1 MINDF
6 ISVIDD
12 FYTKEQCEEYIN
24 FIEHYVNHGLMIKED
39 EDLHS
44 RNHFTMNFNNDVYY
58 NLLSGDNLSMKFL
71 PSLKKPVDDYLKEFS
86 TLNSERLLIYDTKIK
101 KIPIG
106 GGFHDWHYENSGL
119 QVSARKLVIQLYLNT
134 IEEGGETEFLYIN
147 KRVKS
152 KQGRLIIFP
161 AAFTHTHRGNPP
173 IGQDKYII
181 STWAVS
187 QDNGW
192 R

>member
-44 RNHFTMNFNNDVYY
+44 RNHFTLNFNNDFQF
-58 NLLSGDNLSMKFL
+58 NILSGDNLSLKFL
-71 PSLKKPVDDYLKEFS
+71 PSLKKPVDDYLKQFS

-173 IGQDKYII
+173 IGQDKYIV
-181 STWAVS
+181 STWAKS
-187 QDNGW
+187 QDN

>member
-6 ISVIDD
+6 IAITDN

-24 FIEHYVNHGLMIKED
+24 FIEHYVNHGLIVKED
-39 EDLHS
+39 EKFHD
-44 RNHFTMNFNNDVYY
+44 RNHFTMNFNNDVEFD
-58 NLLSGDNLSMKFL
+58 LLAGDNLSLKFL
-71 PSLKKPVDDYLKEFS
+71 PSISKPVNEYLKEFS
-86 TLNSERLLIYDTKIK
+86 TLGMQKLLIYDTKVK

-106 GGFHDWHYENSGL
+106 GGFHGWHYENSGL
-119 QVSARKLVIQLYLNT
+119 QVSSRKLVIQLYLNT
-134 IEEGGETEFLYIN
+134 VEEGGETEFLYIN

-173 IGQDKYII
+173 IGQDKYIV
-181 STWAVS
+181 STWAKS
-187 QDNGW
+187 QDN

>member
-44 RNHFTMNFNNDVYY
+44 RNHFTLNFNNDFQF
-58 NLLSGDNLSMKFL
+58 NILSGDNLSLKFL
-71 PSLKKPVDDYLKEFS
+71 PSLKKPVDDYLKQFS

-119 QVSARKLVIQLYLNT
+119 QV
-134 IEEGGETEFLYIN
+134 
-147 KRVKS
+147 
-152 KQGRLIIFP
+152 
-161 AAFTHTHRGNPP
+161 
-173 IGQDKYII
+173 
-181 STWAVS
+181 
-187 QDNGW
+187 
-192 R
+192 